1 MEKDPLFEAI
11 SEKIRETKRLA
22 NAAWAGVEELR
33 KQTQL
38 MQEQTQ
44 TLRNQASDTGRK
56 ADAAWEL
63 VVLTRNQI
71 NRPWW
76 KRVLGIN

>member
-11 SEKIRETKRLA
+11 SEEIRETKRLA

-33 KQTQL
+33 KQTQIL
-38 MQEQTQ
+38 E
-44 TLRNQASDTGRK
+44 RK

-76 KRVLGIN
+76 KRMLGIN